1 MGRIVVITGGT
12 SGIGLGLKNLF
23 EQNGDTVL
31 TFSIDEVDN
40 ANHYVG
46 SVDHEIKVRQ
56 VFNDVYEKYGHI
68 DILINCAGIGMSG
81 ITELSPIEEI
91 QRVVDINYYGTL
103 HCIRAA
109 LPHMAAGARI
119 INMSSAMAL
128 FPVPFRSVY
137 GSIKAAVLNLSF
149 GLRMELSQLGIE
161 VTAMCPGNT
170 KTNFTRNRI
179 KDYTTDER
187 YGDLIRTAT
196 EANDRGEDKR
206 MSCEEVV
213 EKIFKKI
220 NGKKLKPF
228 YIIGGKYRFLYFLT
242 RFTPK
247 ALLLSIT
254 NKKYGGQLGEN
265 QKRRPKPVKKVEE
278 SAFEETMTNTTPVA
292 EPVVTQHTD
301 EPVIANA
308 ETTTEETIVETTTNT
323 IEEVAT
329 PKATEEVSAPTTTE
343 AVALESTPVQTE
355 ETETPEPT
363 TPVEEEDDD
372 DDDTP
377 AINIIDDETE
387 EETKETTS
395 EQKSEIGNI
404 LSRMSALRNPENKE

>member
-23 EQNGDTVL
+23 EQSGDTVL
-31 TFSIDEVDN
+31 TFSIDEVDSL
-40 ANHYVG
+40 NHYVG

-128 FPVPFRSVY
+128 FPVPFRSIY
-137 GSIKAAVLNLSF
+137 GSIKSAILNLSF

-206 MSCEEVV
+206 MSCDEVV

-228 YIIGGKYRFLYFLT
+228 YIIGGKYKFLYFLT

-254 NKKYGGQLGEN
+254 NKKYGGQLVEN

-278 SAFEETMTNTTPVA
+278 PTLEETTTTPVA

-308 ETTTEETIVETTTNT
+308 ETTTKETIDENTTNT
-323 IEEVAT
+323 IEEVTTAET
-329 PKATEEVSAPTTTE
+329 TEEAAAPETTAET
-343 AVALESTPVQTE
+343 ALESSPSQTA
-355 ETETPEPT
+355 ETKIAEAI
-363 TPVEEEDDD
+363 TPVEEDEEDN
-372 DDDTP
+372 DTP
-377 AINIIDDETE
+377 AINIIDDEE
-387 EETKETTS
+387 EEESTETAS
-395 EQKSEIGNI
+395 EQKSDIGNI
-404 LSRMSALRNPENKE
+404 LSRMSALRHPDNKE

>member
-23 EQNGDTVL
+23 EQSGDTVL

-109 LPHMAAGARI
+109 LPYMPAGARI

-128 FPVPFRSVY
+128 FPVPFRSIY
-137 GSIKAAVLNLSF
+137 GSIKSAILNLSF

-206 MSCEEVV
+206 MSCDEVV

-228 YIIGGKYRFLYFLT
+228 YIIGGKYKFLYFLT

-254 NKKYGGQLGEN
+254 NKKYGGQLVEN

-278 SAFEETMTNTTPVA
+278 
-292 EPVVTQHTD
+292 EPVLETLVTM
-301 EPVIANA
+301 
-308 ETTTEETIVETTTNT
+308 
-323 IEEVAT
+323 
-329 PKATEEVSAPTTTE
+329 PTME
-343 AVALESTPVQTE
+343 
-355 ETETPEPT
+355 EPT
-363 TPVEEEDDD
+363 TVQYTEEPSAEPEAVEATTVGTVVESPVEESAEEINEPIVAEDQTLESNFEENEKIEAPAEEHTTTAAVEQEDEED
-372 DDDTP
+372 NDTP
-377 AINIIDDETE
+377 AINIIDDEE
-387 EETKETTS
+387 EEESTETAS
-395 EQKSEIGNI
+395 EQKSDIGNI
-404 LSRMSALRNPENKE
+404 LSRMSALRHPDNKE

>member
-1 MGRIVVITGGT
+1 M
-12 SGIGLGLKNLF
+12 
-23 EQNGDTVL
+23 
-31 TFSIDEVDN
+31 
-40 ANHYVG
+40 
-46 SVDHEIKVRQ
+46 
-56 VFNDVYEKYGHI
+56 
-68 DILINCAGIGMSG
+68 
-81 ITELSPIEEI
+81 P
-91 QRVVDINYYGTL
+91 
-103 HCIRAA
+103 
-109 LPHMAAGARI
+109 AGARI
-119 INMSSAMAL
+119 VNMSSAMAL
-128 FPVPFRSVY
+128 FPVPFRSIY
-137 GSIKAAVLNLSF
+137 GSIKSAILNLSF

-206 MSCEEVV
+206 MSCDEVV

-228 YIIGGKYRFLYFLT
+228 YIIGGKYKFLYFLT

-254 NKKYGGQLGEN
+254 NKKYGGQLVEN

-278 SAFEETMTNTTPVA
+278 PVIEETITTTTPA
-292 EPVVTQHTD
+292 EEPVLAQHT
-301 EPVIANA
+301 EETVIANV
-308 ETTTEETIVETTTNT
+308 ETKPTEETIVENTTST

-329 PKATEEVSAPTTTE
+329 AETTEEVSAPATTE

-355 ETETPEPT
+355 EIETPEPT
-363 TPVEEEDDD
+363 TPVEKEEDE